1 MAFAPVFYPGTTR
14 ASQARLVTLGAGE
27 ERSAIDVEIEYVPV
41 ARIAGTVI
49 GPAGGSAPAYVRLVP
64 DSQEALA
71 GQAGFRGITTSA
83 DGAFEFDH
91 VPPGR
96 YIVAA
101 RASSDG
107 SMALRYDAATALWAS
122 TEIVVDGQDIP
133 NLVLSPVPGI
143 TLEGRLVFQRTTAAA
158 EIVRAAR
165 PGPAVD
171 VAHGARQPDGA
182 GGRGRPI
189 QRLRHA
195 AGNLLA

>member
-1 MAFAPVFYPGTTR
+1 M
-14 ASQARLVTLGAGE
+14 
-27 ERSAIDVEIEYVPV
+27 PV

-64 DSQEALA
+64 DSQEAFA

-107 SMALRYDAATALWAS
+107 SMALRYDAATALS
-122 TEIVVDGQDIP
+122 SRIVSFAADGT
-133 NLVLSPVPGI
+133 SCSS
-143 TLEGRLVFQRTTAAA
+143 
-158 EIVRAAR
+158 
-165 PGPAVD
+165 
-171 VAHGARQPDGA
+171 VAGLNHSS
-182 GGRGRPI
+182 
-189 QRLRHA
+189 
-195 AGNLLA
+195 